1 MENYINFLDKHK
13 LKLII
18 FTTLLVAIMSIS
30 LKDLAFEG
38 SYRIWFD
45 RDSKILKDYDN
56 FRSTFSGDDT
66 FIVSFED
73 KEGIFNP
80 KAINT
85 ILNLTEQFYQMGGVQ
100 KVDSITNYQQIRG
113 EGDDVM
119 VENFIPNFKLTQE
132 ELNKKREE
140 ALKDKL
146 ILNQLISK
154 DGKTTMIAVRLLTKS
169 GADEAL
175 NIEVM
180 NKIREI
186 TKEESIKSGYKFY
199 ISGIPAITASLVTVS
214 QHDSMILLPLAVL
227 LVVIFLF
234 LLFRSAIGVIVP
246 SLVIVFTFLIVISI
260 QMLLGYKLNNF
271 TVNTPAFVTAVAIA
285 NAMHLY
291 LAWLYYKLKGLK
303 NREAVETAMR
313 KNLAPIFLT
322 SFTTTVGFATLSFSA
337 VEPIATLGMAIGTGA
352 IVAFL
357 LTISIVPSILLLLD
371 DDHQVKPIKLLNFLD
386 IKGYGAFISRHDKKI
401 VTLFF
406 ILFISIGYGLK
417 DIKVDSNSIKYFA
430 PTTEVRAGSDF
441 VEEKLTG
448 SMRYEIIL
456 DSKKRDGIKEPKFL
470 KTIVKFEDELRANF
484 DNIRFATSLKDVV
497 ERMQQVLNPN
507 SLDTLPNNKNLVAQY
522 LLLYSMSLPQGMEI
536 NDKQDIKEQFLRLSI
551 NTSIVNTSKDLA
563 MIKWIKE
570 WWKTNTPYSA
580 DVQGQTTI
588 FAYMQDSVSNTLLIS
603 ITLTLLIVA
612 VAMLLIFRDLKML
625 WIFIIPNISPILLV
639 AGVMGHLGIT
649 IDIGVAISAAV
660 ILGIAVDDTIHFFSK
675 YFDGIKT
682 RNFEDTI
689 DYILNHSGNA
699 MILTTVILSFTFSL
713 FALSSFVPNINF
725 AIVTV
730 IALNLALIFDLILL
744 PALLSLWGRRFDFS
758 SIS

>member
-1 MENYINFLDKHK
+1 MKNYINFLEKHK

-18 FTTLLVAIMSIS
+18 LTMLLVAIMSIS
-30 LKDLAFEG
+30 LKNLAFEG

-45 RDSKILKDYDN
+45 QDSKILKDYDH

-66 FIVSFED
+66 FIVAFED
-73 KEGIFNP
+73 NKTIFNP
-80 KAINT
+80 KAIKT
-85 ILNLTEQFYQMGGVQ
+85 ILSLTEQFYQMGGVQ
-100 KVDSITNYQQIRG
+100 KVDSLTNYQQIRG
-113 EGDDVM
+113 EDDDVM
-119 VENFIPNFKLTQE
+119 VEDFIPHNKFTQK
-132 ELNKKREE
+132 ELEKKREE
-140 ALKDKL
+140 ALQDKL
-146 ILNQLISK
+146 ILHQLISQ
-154 DGKTTMIAVRLLTKS
+154 DAKTTMIAVQLLTKS

-180 NKIREI
+180 GKIREI
-186 TKEESIKSGYKFY
+186 TKRESLKSGYKFY

-214 QHDSMILLPLAVL
+214 QHDSMILLPLAVI
-227 LVVIFLF
+227 LVVLFLF
-234 LLFRSAIGVIVP
+234 VLFRSMMGVLVP
-246 SLVIVFTFLIVISI
+246 SVVIVFTFLIVISI

-271 TVNTPAFVTAVAIA
+271 TVNTPAFITAVAIA
-285 NAMHLY
+285 NAMHFY

-303 NREAVETAMR
+303 NRDAVETAMR
-313 KNLAPIFLT
+313 KNIAPIAMT
-322 SFTTTVGFATLSFSA
+322 SFTTTIGFATLGFSA
-337 VEPIATLGMAIGTGA
+337 IEPIATLGMAIGTGA

-371 DDHQVKPIKLLNFLD
+371 DGYKVKPIKLLNFLD
-386 IKGYGAFISRHDKKI
+386 IKGYGRFITRHDKQI
-401 VTLFF
+401 VSLFVV
-406 ILFISIGYGLK
+406 LFVMIGYGLK

-430 PTTEVRAGSDF
+430 PSTEVRAGSDF

-470 KTIVKFEDELRANF
+470 QTIVKFEEELRANF
-484 DNIRFATSLKDVV
+484 DNIRFTTSLKDIIT
-497 ERMQQVLNPN
+497 RMQRVLNPH
-507 SLDTLPNNKNLVAQY
+507 SLEMLPTDKNLVAQY

-551 NTSIVNTSKDLA
+551 NTSIVDTSKDLA

-570 WWKTNTPYSA
+570 WWKNNSNYSA
-580 DVQGQTTI
+580 DVQGQTSI
-588 FAYMQDSVSNTLLIS
+588 FAYMQDSVSNTLIIS
-603 ITLTLLIVA
+603 ITLTLIIVA
-612 VAMLLIFRDLKML
+612 FAMLLIFKNLNIL
-625 WIFIIPNISPILLV
+625 WIFILPNIAPILLV

-730 IALNLALIFDLILL
+730 IALNLALILDLLLL
-744 PALLSLWGRRFDFS
+744 PALLSLWGRFDGVK
-758 SIS
+758 

>member
-1 MENYINFLDKHK
+1 MKNYINFLEKHK

-18 FTTLLVAIMSIS
+18 LTMLLVAIMSIS
-30 LKDLAFEG
+30 LKNLAFEG

-45 RDSKILKDYDN
+45 QDSKILKDYDH

-66 FIVSFED
+66 FIVAFED
-73 KEGIFNP
+73 NKSIFNP
-80 KAINT
+80 KAIKT
-85 ILNLTEQFYQMGGVQ
+85 ILSLTKQFYQMGGVQ
-100 KVDSITNYQQIRG
+100 KVDSLTNYQQIRG
-113 EGDDVM
+113 EDDDVM
-119 VENFIPNFKLTQE
+119 VEDFIPHNKFTQK
-132 ELNKKREE
+132 ELEKKREE
-140 ALKDKL
+140 ALQDKL
-146 ILNQLISK
+146 ILHQLISQ
-154 DGKTTMIAVRLLTKS
+154 DAKTTMIAVQLLTKS

-180 NKIREI
+180 GKIREI
-186 TKEESIKSGYKFY
+186 TKRESLKSGYKFY

-214 QHDSMILLPLAVL
+214 QHDSMILLPLAVV
-227 LVVIFLF
+227 LVVVFLF
-234 LLFRSAIGVIVP
+234 VLFRSMMGVLVP
-246 SLVIVFTFLIVISI
+246 SVVIVFTFLIVISI

-271 TVNTPAFVTAVAIA
+271 TVNTPAFITAVAIA

-303 NREAVETAMR
+303 NRDAVETAMR
-313 KNLAPIFLT
+313 KNIAPIAMT
-322 SFTTTVGFATLSFSA
+322 SFTTTIGFATLGFSA
-337 VEPIATLGMAIGTGA
+337 IEPIATLGMAIGTGA

-371 DDHQVKPIKLLNFLD
+371 DGYKVKPIKLLNFLD
-386 IKGYGAFISRHDKKI
+386 IKGYGRFITRHDKQI
-401 VTLFF
+401 VSLFVV
-406 ILFISIGYGLK
+406 LFLLIGYGLK

-430 PTTEVRAGSDF
+430 PSTEVRAGSDF

-470 KTIVKFEDELRANF
+470 QTIVKFEEELRANF
-484 DNIRFATSLKDVV
+484 DNIRFTTSLKDIIT
-497 ERMQQVLNPN
+497 RMQRVLNPH
-507 SLDTLPNNKNLVAQY
+507 SLEMLPTDKNLVAQY

-551 NTSIVNTSKDLA
+551 NTSIVDTSKDLA

-570 WWKTNTPYSA
+570 WWKNNSHYSA
-580 DVQGQTTI
+580 DVQGQTSI
-588 FAYMQDSVSNTLLIS
+588 FAYMQDSVSNTLIIS
-603 ITLTLLIVA
+603 ITLTLIIVA
-612 VAMLLIFRDLKML
+612 FAMLLIFKNLNIL
-625 WIFIIPNISPILLV
+625 WIFILPNIAPILLV

-730 IALNLALIFDLILL
+730 IALNLALILDLLLL
-744 PALLSLWGRRFDFS
+744 PALLSLWGRFDGVK
-758 SIS
+758 

>member
-1 MENYINFLDKHK
+1 LKNYISFLDKHK

-18 FTTLLVAIMSIS
+18 LTTLLVALMSIS
-30 LKDLAFEG
+30 LKNLAFEG

-45 RDSKILKDYDN
+45 QESKILKDYDD

-66 FIVSFED
+66 FIVAFED
-73 KEGIFNP
+73 ENGIFNT
-80 KAINT
+80 KAVTT
-85 ILNLTEQFYQMGGVQ
+85 ILTLTEKFYQMGGVQ
-100 KVDSITNYQQIRG
+100 KVDSLTNYQQIRG
-113 EGDDVM
+113 EDDDVM
-119 VENFIPNFKLTQE
+119 VENFIPHAKFNQE
-132 ELNKKREE
+132 ALNRKREE

-146 ILNQLISK
+146 ILHQLISK
-154 DGKTTMIAVRLLTKS
+154 DAKTTMIAVRLLTKS

-175 NIEVM
+175 NIKVM

-186 TKEESIKSGYKFY
+186 TNKESLHSGYKFY

-214 QHDSMILLPLAVL
+214 QHDAIILLPLAVL
-227 LVVIFLF
+227 LVVVFLF
-234 LLFRSAIGVIVP
+234 LLFRSILGVLVP
-246 SLVIVFTFLIVISI
+246 SLVIVFTFLIVVSM
-260 QMLLGYKLNNF
+260 QMILGYKLNNF

-291 LAWLYYKLKGLK
+291 LAWLYYKLQGLK
-303 NREAVETAMR
+303 NIEAVEVALE
-313 KNLAPIFLT
+313 KNLVPIALT
-322 SFTTTVGFATLSFSA
+322 SFTTTVGFATLGFSA

-357 LTISIVPSILLLLD
+357 LTISLVPSVLLLLGD
-371 DDHQVKPIKLLNFLD
+371 KHEAKPIKFLNFLN
-386 IKGYGAFISRHDKKI
+386 IKGYGAFIVRNDKRI
-401 VTLFF
+401 VVIFLIFF
-406 ILFISIGYGLK
+406 ASIGYGLK
-417 DIKVDSNSIKYFA
+417 DIKVDSNSIKYFHKS
-430 PTTEVRAGSDF
+430 TEVRAGSDF
-441 VEEKLTG
+441 VEERLTG
-448 SMRYEIIL
+448 SMRYEIII
-456 DSKKRDGIKEPKFL
+456 DSKERDGIKEPKFL
-470 KTIVKFEDELRANF
+470 KTIVQFEEELRENF
-484 DNIRFATSLKDVV
+484 DNIRFTTSLKDII
-497 ERMQQVLNPN
+497 ERMQRVLNPT
-507 SLDTLPNNKNLVAQY
+507 SLEILPSDKNLVAQY

-551 NTSIVNTSKDLA
+551 NTSIVDTSKDLV
-563 MIKWIKE
+563 MIAWIKE
-570 WWKTNTPYSA
+570 WWKTNSNYTA

-588 FAYMQDSVSNTLLIS
+588 FAYMQDSVSNTLIIS
-603 ITLTLLIVA
+603 ITLTLIIVA
-612 VAMLLIFRDLKML
+612 FAMLLIFKNLKML
-625 WIFIIPNISPILLV
+625 WIFILPNIAPILLV

-682 RNFEDTI
+682 RSFEDTI

-730 IALNLALIFDLILL
+730 IALNLALILDLILL
-744 PALLSLWGRRFDFS
+744 PALLSIFGKK
-758 SIS
+758 